1 MAWAHLERGQG
12 RPLVLLH
19 GIGSSKRSWLPIFD
33 RLARTRRVIAVD
45 LPGFGETPRLAEGL
59 PTTTRFAEQLPEGV
73 AHLGIEA
80 PFDIA
85 GFSLGGWISLEA
97 AKQGSARSVVALTPA
112 GLWARQPRWSHFV
125 LESAHRLAG
134 RRSAALTKALDSPLG
149 RAALMSSYYSR
160 PWRMSAAFARE
171 STELLASATDFDRT
185 LEELRQNRFV
195 GGQGITVPVTVAF
208 GTRDAIHPPLGTRN
222 RDQLPASHVWISLP
236 GCGHVPM
243 TDDPELVASV
253 ILAGTE

>member
-1 MAWAHLERGQG
+1 M
-12 RPLVLLH
+12 LLH
-19 GIGSSKRSWLPIFD
+19 GIGSSKRSWLPILD

-59 PTTTRFAEQLPEGV
+59 PTAMRFAEQLPEGV

-125 LESAHRLAG
+125 LESAHQPG
-134 RRSAALTKALDSPLG
+134 RPPIRRPDKGPGQPPRSGGADV
-149 RAALMSSYYSR
+149 
-160 PWRMSAAFARE
+160 FV
-171 STELLASATDFDRT
+171 LLAT
-185 LEELRQNRFV
+185 LADERRLC
-195 GGQGITVPVTVAF
+195 P
-208 GTRDAIHPPLGTRN
+208 
-222 RDQLPASHVWISLP
+222 
-236 GCGHVPM
+236 
-243 TDDPELVASV
+243 
-253 ILAGTE
+253 